1 MSFDDFYK
9 KIGFYII
16 KWLIIN
22 LLLGFLGAIFVLILK
37 KGIVHLND
45 LIYNRYY
52 LAPIIGSLIMAILV
66 RYFDFRAKGLG
77 TDLYIKYTK
86 SEFPLKKPLR
96 LLISKFFATSV
107 TLGLIGIGGLVGPLL
122 LIGSS
127 MAIVIN
133 KVFNYFK
140 VRIFNSQLDYRVLS
154 ICGAAATLGPLLG
167 APLGGGIF
175 ASEILYKSSLD
186 YNDLFPAIL
195 GSSFG
200 YYFYHAFLP
209 QPGLNI
215 DLGLPEASLKEL
227 LLLIFVASICGII
240 GQSFI
245 SIFDFIHNFFK
256 RLKIKSF
263 LKPLMAG
270 CIVLIIMEL
279 FKVES
284 FINTVGIN
292 QLFFTPLREGRMIVL
307 VLFKILLTMVIIAG
321 GFSAAIVDTALISG
335 ALTGNLLYYI
345 FPNIPLPVLVIIGLS
360 ATLSSIANIPLAT
373 MVIVS
378 EIFNLNLSLPV
389 IIGSIIGYLI
399 GRPKAVFK
407 YIREE

>member
-1 MSFDDFYK
+1 MSLDDFYK

-16 KWLIIN
+16 KWLMIN
-22 LLLGFLGAIFVLILK
+22 LLLGFFGAITVLALE
-37 KGIVHLND
+37 KGITYLNES
-45 LIYNRYY
+45 IYNKYY
-52 LAPIIGSLIMAILV
+52 IAPLIGSLIIAIILYYV
-66 RYFDFRAKGLG
+66 DFRASGLG
-77 TDLYIKYTK
+77 TDIYIKYTN
-86 SEFPLKKPLR
+86 SEYPLQEPVR
-96 LLISKFFATSV
+96 LLISKFFVTTI
-107 TLGLIGIGGLVGPLL
+107 TLGLMGIGGLVGPLL

-127 MAIVIN
+127 MAIVID
-133 KVFNYFK
+133 KLFNYFK
-140 VRIFNSQLDYRVLS
+140 VRIFTSRLDYRVLS
-154 ICGAAATLGPLLG
+154 VCGAAATLGPLLG

-209 QPGLNI
+209 QPSLNI
-215 DLGLPEASLKEL
+215 DLALPEATLKEL
-227 LLLIFVASICGII
+227 FLLIFVASICGII

-245 SIFDFIHNFFK
+245 SIFDFIDSYFN
-256 RLKIKSF
+256 RLRVKFF
-263 LKPLMAG
+263 LKPIIAG
-270 CIVLIIMEL
+270 FIVLIVMRL
-279 FKVES
+279 LQVGS
-284 FINTVGIN
+284 FTDIGDTK
-292 QLFFTPLREGRMIVL
+292 QLFFIPLREGRMIILVVL
-307 VLFKILLTMVIIAG
+307 KILLTMVIIG
-321 GFSAAIVDTALISG
+321 GGCSAAIVDTALISG
-335 ALTGNLLYYI
+335 ALTGNLLYHI
-345 FPNIPLPVLVIIGLS
+345 FPNIPLHILVVIGLS

-407 YIREE
+407 YIGEE

>member
-1 MSFDDFYK
+1 MFLDNFYR

-22 LLLGFLGAIFVLILK
+22 LLLGFLGAVLVLALK
-37 KGIVHLND
+37 KGIFYLNQFFYNKYYIAP
-45 LIYNRYY
+45 LIGSVIIAIIIYY
-52 LAPIIGSLIMAILV
+52 L
-66 RYFDFRAKGLG
+66 DFRARGLG
-77 TDLYIKYTK
+77 TDIYIRYTNNKY
-86 SEFPLKKPLR
+86 PLKSPFR
-96 LLISKFFATSV
+96 LLISKFLATST
-107 TLGLIGIGGLVGPLL
+107 TLGLMGIGGLVGPLL

-127 MAIVIN
+127 MAIVID

-140 VRIFNSQLDYRVLS
+140 VKLFNSQLDYRVLS
-154 ICGAAATLGPLLG
+154 VCGAAATLGPLLG

-209 QPGLNI
+209 MNSLNI
-215 DLGLPEASLKEL
+215 DLALPEATLKEIF
-227 LLLIFVASICGII
+227 LLILVAIISGII

-245 SIFDFIHNFFK
+245 SIFEAIDDYFS
-256 RLKIKSF
+256 RLRIKSF
-263 LKPLMAG
+263 LKPIITG
-270 CIVLIIMEL
+270 VIVLMIMKL
-279 FKVES
+279 LKVDS
-284 FINTVGIN
+284 FIDIGDIN
-292 QLFFTPLREGRMIVL
+292 QLVFSPLREGRMIILIIV
-307 VLFKILLTMVIIAG
+307 KILLAMVIIG
-321 GFSAAIVDTALISG
+321 GGCSAAIVDTALISG

-345 FPNIPLPVLVIIGLS
+345 FPNIPLSILVIIGLS
-360 ATLSSIANIPLAT
+360 ATLASIANIPLAT
-373 MVIVS
+373 MIIVS

-407 YIREE
+407 YIGEE